1 MTFRLYVMRHGDAV
15 MKASRD
21 SLRPLSQLGH
31 DQAVDTARHLNSH
44 IRSTSVDEV
53 NNSVG
58 LVLASPYLRAQETIQ
73 HVAEGVGYTDEV
85 LTCDKITP
93 NDSPDDVIKLLS
105 DYESFGSVLMVSH
118 QPLVSALIGRLVAG
132 HFHEGPP
139 MGTASVVCLDMAT
152 VGIGMAELKWV
163 KHSEL

>member
-1 MTFRLYVMRHGDAV
+1 MTFRLYVMRHGDAL
-15 MKASRD
+15 MRAPSD
-21 SLRPLSQLGH
+21 SLRPLSQRGH
-31 DQAVDTARHLNSH
+31 DQAVDTARHLYSH
-44 IRSTSVDEV
+44 LCTAPFDET

-58 LVLASPYLRAQETIQ
+58 LILASPYLRAQETTRR
-73 HVAEGVGYTDEV
+73 VVEGVEYKNEV

-93 NDSPDDVIKLLS
+93 NDSPDNVIKLLS

-118 QPLVSALIGRLVAG
+118 QPLVSALIGRLVSG

-139 MGTASVVCLDMAT
+139 MGTASMVCLDMPT
-152 VGIGMAELKWV
+152 VGIGMADLKWI